1 MNNILND
8 ESLFKNKVNK
18 MFESSLRRKNR
29 RSTIIANVLGW
40 ILQQD
45 IHSACLKRL
54 KTFNSIQ
61 KYIYLLNGRLDN
73 NNNLL

>member
-29 RSTIIANVLGW
+29 RSKIIASVLGW
-40 ILQQD
+40 ILQ
-45 IHSACLKRL
+45 
-54 KTFNSIQ
+54 
-61 KYIYLLNGRLDN
+61 
-73 NNNLL
+73 

>member
-29 RSTIIANVLGW
+29 RSTIIASVLGW
-40 ILQQD
+40 MDITVGYSFGLFKAIKKHLILFKN
-45 IHSACLKRL
+45 IFTS
-54 KTFNSIQ
+54 
-61 KYIYLLNGRLDN
+61 
-73 NNNLL
+73 